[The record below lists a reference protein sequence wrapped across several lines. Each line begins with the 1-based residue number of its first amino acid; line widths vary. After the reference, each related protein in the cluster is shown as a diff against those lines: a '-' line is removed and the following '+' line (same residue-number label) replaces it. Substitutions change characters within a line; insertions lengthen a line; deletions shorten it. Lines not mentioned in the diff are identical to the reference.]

1 MTKEEQFEVSN
12 DAIAAGMSVIATC
25 TCIRQLDVSI
35 RDIRLAMELLG
46 FVPEQL
52 VAIHMMVA
60 AGELAVDDS
69 SAMTEIVNS
78 VRQANGGDE

>member
-1 MTKEEQFEVSN
+1 MAKEERFEVSN
-12 DAIAAGMSVIATC
+12 DAIAAGMSIIATC

-35 RDIRLAMELLG
+35 RDLRFALESLG
-46 FVPEQL
+46 FESEQL

-60 AGELAVDDS
+60 AGELAVEDS

-78 VRQANGGDE
+78 VQQANGGDE